1 VKPHPSTT
9 NIEGRAYPF
18 RVLHL
23 SVARFLSPE
32 NSMTSLRKWLVGSV
46 MLTSALLLTGCGEKL
61 YKAGGK
67 ITVDG
72 RPVKEGLIEFHP
84 KSGRTVVGAIKDGTF
99 TLSHT
104 SEGDGIPAGEYKVV
118 IQADI
123 WVDGKL
129 TKEQENE
136 IAMMKKNGVLD
147 EIPKGGHLV
156 HVVPREYNTVATTP
170 LSEKIDGTKLEF
182 VYDIVTKGKK

>member
-1 VKPHPSTT
+1 
-9 NIEGRAYPF
+9 
-18 RVLHL
+18 
-23 SVARFLSPE
+23 
-32 NSMTSLRKWLVGSV
+32 MTSRRKWIIALVV
-46 MLTSALLLTGCGEKL
+46 LPVTLLLTGCGEKL
-61 YKAGGK
+61 YKTGGR

-72 RPVKEGLIEFHP
+72 RPVKEGRIEFHP

-129 TKEQENE
+129 SKEQESE
-136 IAMMKKNGVLD
+136 IAMMKKNGVID

-156 HVVPREYNTVATTP
+156 HVVPREYNTVDTTP
-170 LSEKIDGTKLEF
+170 LSEKVDGTKIEF